1 MAGRQSKLT
10 DQLQDRIASS
20 LRAGI
25 PVRWA
30 CEAAGISTTIY
41 YSWKSQGEEWLDEPT
56 SKVPAGQ
63 RKFVL
68 FSDTMR
74 QARAEGLALPA
85 GQLYKLITSDTVDR
99 AVQLRGLIFFLT
111 HADREHWHP
120 VQHAEGVGAEDVEV
134 VLSWD

>member
-1 MAGRQSKLT
+1 MARPHKLT
-10 DQLQDRIASS
+10 DQLQDRIANS

-41 YSWKSQGEEWLDEPT
+41 YAWKAQGEEWLDVAT
-56 SKVPAGQ
+56 SKVPQGQ
-63 RKFVL
+63 RRYVQ

-120 VQHAEGVGAEDVEV
+120 VQHADGVGAEDVEV